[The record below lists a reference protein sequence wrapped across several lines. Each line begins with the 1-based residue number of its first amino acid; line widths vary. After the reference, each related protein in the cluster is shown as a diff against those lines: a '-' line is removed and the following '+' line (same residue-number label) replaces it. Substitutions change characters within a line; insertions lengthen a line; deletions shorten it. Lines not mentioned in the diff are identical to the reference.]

1 MATIEDK
8 EQKHKQVRAKIAA
21 LKKQMEIE
29 EAVYKATL
37 TSVEQDSGYK
47 YYSGCVEKNEVKRA
61 SERNFYDMK
70 IKSLEAKAEAVIEEL
85 EAKIQHWER
94 KKDAVRAALEIAI
107 EKEHTGKKAADEK
120 IDALIL
126 TQQKE
131 MERIRGKF
139 EDATPCTQSYRK
151 ATAALAV
158 AEREEKEMQDEV
170 VKLYG
175 EMQRVLGARQK
186 RESDALLRKM
196 EEEKRRENAK
206 RMEEIV
212 LQKQREEMA
221 SAERAKERDRMS
233 KAAAAAKP

>member
-1 MATIEDK
+1 MSLSTRTR
-8 EQKHKQVRAKIAA
+8 KQLLGSTR
-21 LKKQMEIE
+21 
-29 EAVYKATL
+29 
-37 TSVEQDSGYK
+37 SG
-47 YYSGCVEKNEVKRA
+47 
-61 SERNFYDMK
+61 
-70 IKSLEAKAEAVIEEL
+70 AEGL
-85 EAKIQHWER
+85 R
-94 KKDAVRAALEIAI
+94 CNNNNN
-107 EKEHTGKKAADEK
+107 
-120 IDALIL
+120 IL

-158 AEREEKEMQDEV
+158 AEREEKETQEEV

-175 EMQRVLGARQK
+175 EMQRVLSARQK

-206 RMEEIV
+206 RMEEIM

-221 SAERAKERDRMS
+221 SVERAKERS